1 MADINQQTEEM
12 ARKFEQ
18 LAQAMVQ
25 YDQLTKSSADQKRDA
40 DVQAATGIKNF
51 TKGAAAGADAVGELA
66 GAAIS
71 AGKSM
76 LEGKKGAAAFNDSID
91 GMAKAAQAAGVA
103 LALLIPGGP
112 AIKLLIAGITALT
125 GAVAGLV
132 KESNIMADKLYK
144 SYSGLAK
151 SGAAASDGM
160 TGVFNDAKK
169 LGLSM
174 NELDSYVQLI
184 GENSKDLVL
193 FAGSVS
199 QGRKRFAEI
208 GNIMDGPVR
217 TGLMNLGMSTQ
228 DIADGTAG
236 YLRIQAKKS

>member
-1 MADINQQTEEM
+1 MADINQQTEEL

-18 LAQAMVQ
+18 LAQAMGQ

-103 LALLIPGGP
+103 LALLICTVWIALAGPNAYLQTRHFHFPG
-112 AIKLLIAGITALT
+112 TRH
-125 GAVAGLV
+125 
-132 KESNIMADKLYK
+132 D
-144 SYSGLAK
+144 
-151 SGAAASDGM
+151 
-160 TGVFNDAKK
+160 
-169 LGLSM
+169 
-174 NELDSYVQLI
+174 
-184 GENSKDLVL
+184 
-193 FAGSVS
+193 
-199 QGRKRFAEI
+199 
-208 GNIMDGPVR
+208 VR
-217 TGLMNLGMSTQ
+217 TRSTLSALAMLHFALKDAPLPRLLWQ
-228 DIADGTAG
+228 QEDAG
-236 YLRIQAKKS
+236 AG